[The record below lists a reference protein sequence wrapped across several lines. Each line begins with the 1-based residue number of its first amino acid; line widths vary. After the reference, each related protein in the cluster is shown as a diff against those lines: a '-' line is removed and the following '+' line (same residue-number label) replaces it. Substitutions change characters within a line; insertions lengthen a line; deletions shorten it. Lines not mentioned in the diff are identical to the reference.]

1 MTPSDLT
8 TIKVSKTLRDRISA
22 GASERRQ
29 TVQKFI
35 EGVLEDYERRGRLS
49 AVAAAKA
56 TADDATRADCRTIR
70 FKGERQ
76 HRRTSDRSEDDGAD
90 HGTLLLGHGRSG

>member
-1 MTPSDLT
+1 MAPSDLT

-49 AVAAAKA
+49 AVAAAMA
-56 TADDATRADCRTIR
+56 TADDATLADWRHESEAWA
-70 FKGERQ
+70 GAD
-76 HRRTSDRSEDDGAD
+76 SDLDGA
-90 HGTLLLGHGRSG
+90 S